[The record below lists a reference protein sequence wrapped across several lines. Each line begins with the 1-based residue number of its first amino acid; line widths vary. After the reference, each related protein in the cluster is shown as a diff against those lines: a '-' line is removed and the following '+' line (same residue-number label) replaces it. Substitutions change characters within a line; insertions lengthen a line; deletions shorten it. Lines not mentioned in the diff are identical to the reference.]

1 MIKLFSKYQ
10 CGFRRGYNAQHCLI
24 TLIEKWKK
32 SVGNGGTFGA
42 LLTDLSKAFDCLPHE
57 FLIPKLDAYGFD
69 KSSLKLIHSYFS
81 NRKQRV
87 KINDT
92 HSSWSEILFGVP
104 QGSILGPLL
113 FNIFTCDMFYF
124 LEGFDIA
131 NYADDSTPYCAG
143 KSAESVVNN
152 LEQSSTILFKW
163 LNNNYTNVN
172 TGKSHLLLSGN
183 SRATATIDS
192 SYIESEDEQ
201 VLLGIIIDSNL
212 TFENHINSICKKAGQ
227 KLNALARVAPYM
239 NIQKSCCPLIW
250 MFHSRRLSNK
260 INSIHERALRISYQD
275 NTSTFQELLNKD
287 NSVSIHHRNLQ
298 LLATEM
304 FKI

>member
-1 MIKLFSKYQ
+1 M
-10 CGFRRGYNAQHCLI
+10 
-24 TLIEKWKK
+24 
-32 SVGNGGTFGA
+32 
-42 LLTDLSKAFDCLPHE
+42 
-57 FLIPKLDAYGFD
+57 
-69 KSSLKLIHSYFS
+69 HSYLS

-92 HSSWSEILFGVP
+92 YSSWSEILFGVP

-113 FNIFTCDMFYF
+113 FNIFICDMFYF

-163 LNNNYTNVN
+163 LNNNYMKVN

-183 SRATATIDS
+183 SRATATIDN

-201 VLLGIIIDSNL
+201 VLLGITIDSNL
-212 TFENHINSICKKAGQ
+212 TFENHIRNICKKASQ
-227 KLNALARVAPYM
+227 KLNALARFAPYM
-239 NIQKSCCPLIW
+239 NIQKRRTIMKSFVTSQFSYCPLIW
-250 MFHSRRLSNK
+250 MFHSRRLNNK
-260 INSIHERALRISYQD
+260 INSIHERALRITYQD
-275 NTSTFQELLNKD
+275 NMPTFQELLNKD

-298 LLATEM
+298 VLATEM
-304 FKI
+304 FKIHRGLSPEILRETFVSKTSSYNLRRNDTFGKRKVHSVYHGTESL